1 LVAKNIEGCSQKT
14 LHSYVACNQI
24 WLNVEMDNCHFGQKK
39 NITKLTKKTLE
50 KVKRDRGA
58 LVCLFVCS
66 FVRSLVV
73 VAGGRVTV
81 GEREGR
87 MCLCSVVVV
96 VATALLPILHQSTTQ
111 ANLSF
116 VVSNKNTTILL

>member
-1 LVAKNIEGCSQKT
+1 MFPKKIT
-14 LHSYVACNQI
+14 FIYVACNQI
-24 WLNVEMDNCHFGQKK
+24 WLNVDMDDCHFGQKK
-39 NITKLTKKTLE
+39 ITKLTKKTLE

-116 VVSNKNTTILL
+116 VVSNKTTTILL